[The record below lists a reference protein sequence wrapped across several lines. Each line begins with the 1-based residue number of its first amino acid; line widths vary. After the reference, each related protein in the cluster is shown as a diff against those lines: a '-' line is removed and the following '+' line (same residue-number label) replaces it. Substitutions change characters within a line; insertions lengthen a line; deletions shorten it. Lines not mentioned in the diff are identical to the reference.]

1 MQSIHCEYYVIPQH
15 HPQLCFLFFLFF
27 SLSTT
32 ARLWHFSSPPPL
44 QGSIAA
50 FFLLS
55 LVPDTLLSS
64 SQLTTQYGVW
74 HARSGPYS
82 DCLWWQS
89 H

>member
-1 MQSIHCEYYVIPQH
+1 MQSIHCEDYVIPQH

-32 ARLWHFSSPPPL
+32 APPWALFFPPL

-50 FFLLS
+50 VFLLS